1 MWDNF
6 TRRLG
11 RSAFILCNLDKE
23 REGKMSKRNVIS
35 LVVVAMVSLISFNSQ
50 PVFSQTA
57 DEIKSLRDEIKALK
71 EGQSAIQKDLQ
82 EIKGLLRT
90 RQAQPQPQPPSPP
103 EFKEAVLSIDSGHA
117 RGDKNAK
124 LFMIEFSDY
133 Q

>member
-1 MWDNF
+1 
-6 TRRLG
+6 
-11 RSAFILCNLDKE
+11 
-23 REGKMSKRNVIS
+23 MSKRSVNLVILLALIS
-35 LVVVAMVSLISFNSQ
+35 FISFNSQ

-124 LFMIEFSDY
+124 LVMIEFSDY